1 MIQKRSLVA
10 VPLAIIGLSVAAS
23 AAAPQVV
30 ETIPENGATDVDPG
44 LREIVVKFDQPM
56 SRRAY
61 SWCGGGETFPKT
73 RGRAIW
79 KDDRTCVL
87 PVKLEPNHE
96 YVMAVNCPAAD
107 NFRSKG
113 GTPAVSQ
120 TLSFKT
126 RGEGEAP
133 AEGEGE
139 DLTAV
144 NTESVEMLKM
154 LIDEHYSYRD
164 LHKIKWDSV
173 FKRHTPKL
181 VEAKSPREFA
191 EAAGKMLAV
200 ARDIHMT
207 LKVDDDWFA
216 TYRRN
221 VPGNLNW
228 PQMDDLVPNFEQHNK
243 TVATGHWDDEIGYIA
258 ILGWPSAP
266 EETQPA
272 FEALE
277 KFADYDGLIIDVRAN
292 SGGDEP
298 TAQRFAG
305 HFVDKPVVYAKNDI
319 RDPDE
324 DSGFT
329 QVYERTLQPAESGKR
344 YKGSVVVLS
353 GEYVM
358 SSCEAFVLMM
368 KQVPGCKI
376 IGETTYGSSGNPQPY
391 ALPNGVTVNI
401 PCWRAMTADGKP
413 FEGKGIKP
421 DIEVKTKRTD
431 FMGKDPV
438 LARALKELKS
448 M

>member
-1 MIQKRSLVA
+1 MFPKR
-10 VPLAIIGLSVAAS
+10 PILALPAMIIGLSAVALG
-23 AAAPQVV
+23 AAPQVV
-30 ETIPENGATDVDPG
+30 ETIPKNGAQDVDPS

-73 RGRAIW
+73 RGNAIW

-96 YVMAVNCPAAD
+96 YALGINCPAAN

-113 GTPAVSQ
+113 GTSAEFL
-120 TLSFKT
+120 TLTFTT

-133 AEGEGE
+133 AGGE

-144 NTESVEMLKM
+144 NTESVEMLKT
-154 LIDEHYSYRD
+154 LIENHYSYRD
-164 LHKIKWDSV
+164 LRGVKWERT

-181 VEAKSPREFA
+181 IEAKTKRTFA
-191 EAAGKMLAV
+191 QAAGRLLGA

-207 LKVDDDWFA
+207 LKIDDEWFP

-221 VPGNLNW
+221 TPANLNW
-228 PQMDDLVPNFEQHNK
+228 PQMDDLVPNFTQHNK
-243 TVATGHWDDEIGYIA
+243 FVATGNWKDELGYIA
-258 ILGWPSAP
+258 ILGWPADP
-266 EETQPA
+266 AETKPA
-272 FEALE
+272 FEALQR
-277 KFADYDGLIIDVRAN
+277 FAKYDGLIVDVRAN
-292 SGGDEP
+292 SGGAEP
-298 TAQRFAG
+298 IAQNFAG
-305 HFVDKPVVYAKNDI
+305 HFVDQPVVYAKHDI
-319 RDPDE
+319 RDPDA

-329 QVYERTLQPAESGKR
+329 EVSQRVLQPAESGQR
-344 YKGSVVVLS
+344 FKGNVVVLS
-353 GEYVM
+353 GEHVM

-368 KQVPGCKI
+368 KQAPGCKV
-376 IGETTYGSSGNPQPY
+376 IGETTYGSSGNPQSY

-401 PCWRAMTADGKP
+401 PCWRAMTPDGKI

-421 DIEVKTKRTD
+421 DIEVKAKRTD

-438 LARALKELKS
+438 LERALKELKS